1 MMKDFN
7 LQDDLVA
14 KKITKDDVS
23 KNNVTLCIT
32 NNYLEVNFEENAWDG
47 VANKIISSRREK

>member
-1 MMKDFN
+1 MKDFN

-23 KNNVTLCIT
+23 KSNVTLCIT
-32 NNYLEVNFEENAWDG
+32 NNYLEVTFEENAWDG